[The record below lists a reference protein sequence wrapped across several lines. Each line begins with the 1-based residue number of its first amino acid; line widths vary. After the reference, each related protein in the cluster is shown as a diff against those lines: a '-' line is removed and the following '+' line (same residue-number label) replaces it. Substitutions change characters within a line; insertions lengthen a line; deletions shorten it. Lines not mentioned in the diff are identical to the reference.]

1 MVTGWFGEWGS
12 FAMTLTIGYVLWRD
26 IVSAY
31 RFNLA
36 FAAEYRQMERQ
47 LAMQVEYADQLAQR
61 SDENRRLIHD
71 FRQHLRTIT
80 ELAGQ
85 IESRPETEEHRR
97 ELLRYL
103 EDFPSVLARRPGVS
117 PGSFCNRAPVDALL
131 QYYSA
136 ARPAG
141 RRSRADLALTIPA
154 GVPLGDVEWCT
165 VLGNLLEN
173 ALEACQ
179 RQSRGSGGC
188 PSPAGLQRGLCSFWW
203 RTPTTGGLTGRKDIS
218 SPARQEVSAV
228 ASA

>member
-1 MVTGWFGEWGS
+1 
-12 FAMTLTIGYVLWRD
+12 MTLTIGYVLWRD

-117 PGSFCNRAPVDALL
+117 PGSFCNRRRWTPCCNITAPPP
-131 QYYSA
+131 S
-136 ARPAG
+136 G
-141 RRSRADLALTIPA
+141 RRS
-154 GVPLGDVEWCT
+154 G
-165 VLGNLLEN
+165 
-173 ALEACQ
+173 
-179 RQSRGSGGC
+179 
-188 PSPAGLQRGLCSFWW
+188 
-203 RTPTTGGLTGRKDIS
+203 RTWL
-218 SPARQEVSAV
+218 
-228 ASA
+228 

>member
-1 MVTGWFGEWGS
+1 
-12 FAMTLTIGYVLWRD
+12 MTLTIGYVLWRD

-117 PGSFCNRAPVDALL
+117 PAVSATGRRWTPCCNIIAPPP
-131 QYYSA
+131 S
-136 ARPAG
+136 G
-141 RRSRADLALTIPA
+141 RRS
-154 GVPLGDVEWCT
+154 G
-165 VLGNLLEN
+165 
-173 ALEACQ
+173 
-179 RQSRGSGGC
+179 
-188 PSPAGLQRGLCSFWW
+188 
-203 RTPTTGGLTGRKDIS
+203 RTWL
-218 SPARQEVSAV
+218 
-228 ASA
+228 

>member
-1 MVTGWFGEWGS
+1 MPQGQRCTAACIHRNGRAAPRLRKKDTMKPDLENSRS
-12 FAMTLTIGYVLWRD
+12 FAMTLVIGYVLWRD

-103 EDFPSVLARRPGVS
+103 EDFPAVLA
-117 PGSFCNRAPVDALL
+117 
-131 QYYSA
+131 
-136 ARPAG
+136 
-141 RRSRADLALTIPA
+141 
-154 GVPLGDVEWCT
+154 
-165 VLGNLLEN
+165 
-173 ALEACQ
+173 
-179 RQSRGSGGC
+179 
-188 PSPAGLQRGLCSFWW
+188 
-203 RTPTTGGLTGRKDIS
+203 
-218 SPARQEVSAV
+218 
-228 ASA
+228 